1 MPYFWQ
7 RIQDLYN
14 NHPNEDWNS
23 SPGAIIGDLAWFF
36 LDQDD
41 TPEKLRESM
50 SDASQGGEN
59 SQWREPYPDEV
70 CRFKTWYDQIVR
82 SDVTQGWRNDIMKTL
97 FQEEDSHPID
107 LARATTV
114 LHMVPCSVIRGFI
127 AATQENIDDWNDC
140 NQSEASYDTEETI
153 IVESEED
160 RDGRQSP
167 FIFHGYG
174 LANRPDSDADSDD
187 TESDSSDSDSD
198 SESDDN
204 SMPELENEDDHE
216 EEELRTNRWTIIRHQ
231 WQHTITPREYNEIIE
246 DGGGHRIG
254 GALRHF
260 LQHGEPMDIDTD
272 EEDSDVEMHYPSQGI
287 RV

>member
-1 MPYFWQ
+1 MPYYWQ
-7 RIQDLYN
+7 RIKDLYD
-14 NHPNEDWNS
+14 NHPNEDWNN

-41 TPEKLRESM
+41 TPEPLRESM
-50 SDASQGGEN
+50 TDASQGGEN

-97 FQEEDSHPID
+97 FQGEDSHPID

-153 IVESEED
+153 IVESED

-167 FIFHGYG
+167 FVFQGYG
-174 LANRPDSDADSDD
+174 LANRPN
-187 TESDSSDSDSD
+187 SDSEDSDSDSD
-198 SESDDN
+198 DD
-204 SMPELENEDDHE
+204 SMPELESE
-216 EEELRTNRWTIIRHQ
+216 ESQEQRELRTNQWDSIRLNWQNWT
-231 WQHTITPREYNEIIE
+231 TPRQYFEIIE
-246 DGGGHRIG
+246 GHPYDGPEDMEIS
-254 GALRHF
+254 
-260 LQHGEPMDIDTD
+260 DS
-272 EEDSDVEMHYPSQGI
+272 EEDNLPPLSSLDFPRHLQSRAVAC
-287 RV
+287 VL